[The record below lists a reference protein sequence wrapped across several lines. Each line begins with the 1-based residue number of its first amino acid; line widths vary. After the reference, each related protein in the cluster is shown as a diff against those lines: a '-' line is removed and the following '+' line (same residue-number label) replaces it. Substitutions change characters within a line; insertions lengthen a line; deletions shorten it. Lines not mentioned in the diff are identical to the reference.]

1 MNPANIFHIGT
12 SGWHY
17 DHWRGPFYPDTL
29 PKNNYLDYYCD
40 HFHTLE
46 INNSFYQMPQER
58 TMVQWRN
65 GVPDSF
71 IFSLK
76 ASRYIT
82 HIKKLKDG
90 RQILSPFIKKVE
102 TLGDKLGPV
111 LFQLPPQW
119 RFNPER
125 LRTFLDALPQ
135 GNQYAFEFHDS
146 SWFVD
151 QTYDIL
157 SAHNAALGIYQVANR
172 TSPRVVTADFVYLR
186 MHGTKG
192 ANQGNY
198 DHDTLAAWAD
208 IIMGW
213 ALDGKEVF
221 CYFDNDESGFAAQNA
236 ATLQDIIVNRTFAAK
251 AGPVRPQE
259 QQEPERRPP
268 GPR

>member
-1 MNPANIFHIGT
+1 MNPANLVHIGT

-17 DHWRGPFYPDTL
+17 DHWRGAFYPDSL
-29 PKNNYLDYYCD
+29 PKNSYLEYYCD

-125 LRTFLDALPQ
+125 LRTFLKALPQ
-135 GNQYAFEFHDS
+135 GYPYAFEFRDS
-146 SWFVD
+146 SWFVKE
-151 QTYDIL
+151 TYDIL
-157 SAHNAALGIYQVANR
+157 SGHNAALGVYHVANR
-172 TSPRVVTADFVYLR
+172 TSPCVATANFVYLR

-192 ANQGNY
+192 ASQGSY
-198 DHDTLAAWAD
+198 GRDALSDWAD

-213 ALDGKEVF
+213 AGEGKEVF
-221 CYFDNDESGFAAQNA
+221 CYFDNDESGFAARNA
-236 ATLQDIIVNRTFAAK
+236 LTLQEIVWDRTAADK
-251 AGPVRPQE
+251 PGPVRPRDKRE
-259 QQEPERRPP
+259 AERLLP
-268 GPR
+268 GAR